1 MKQNE
6 WQYLDKQLSYFMIYN
21 ILPNMISYSVS
32 LLYFSNVNYDNS
44 YYKLYNSIKSYTNI
58 VGEDKVLVNSIVRN
72 ILKNKYNLLILSF
85 YPLKIKRID

>member
-32 LLYFSNVNYDNS
+32 LLYFSNVNCDNS